1 MSPTDGEQK
10 MSVWNGLTP
19 ASAITRCTYSTSSV
33 VWNARHVRA
42 MVQGRQR
49 CDQVD
54 AAVVPD
60 VRGQRGAAPASRAR
74 LQPRQFLVDAGDA
87 RADQGLVA
95 DELEGEANQDRR
107 EGGEPR
113 TLCRLPNGRGRHPT
127 ANVPGDSAA
136 HRRTA
141 TAVTTSHG
149 ETLDGHAF
157 NSNQPEEC
165 VPMPENGHI
174 ISSTNVR
181 AAPRCC

>member
-1 MSPTDGEQK
+1 MHGRRSPRGIVSPTDGEQK
-10 MSVWNGLTP
+10 MSVWKGLTP
-19 ASAITRCTYSTSSV
+19 ASAITRCSYSTSSV

-95 DELEGEANQDRR
+95 DELEGATDAMSPSKWPRSPSHGKCSRR
-107 EGGEPR
+107 FCGPSQ
-113 TLCRLPNGRGRHPT
+113 NRGR
-127 ANVPGDSAA
+127 
-136 HRRTA
+136 
-141 TAVTTSHG
+141 SH
-149 ETLDGHAF
+149 H
-157 NSNQPEEC
+157 QPW
-165 VPMPENGHI
+165 
-174 ISSTNVR
+174 
-181 AAPRCC
+181 